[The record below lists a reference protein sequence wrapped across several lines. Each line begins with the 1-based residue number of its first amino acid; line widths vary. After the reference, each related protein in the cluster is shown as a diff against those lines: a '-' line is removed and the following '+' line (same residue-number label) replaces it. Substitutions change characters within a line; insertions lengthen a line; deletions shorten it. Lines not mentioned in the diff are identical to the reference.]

1 MNRKNIADIRREYDS
16 YSNKNKA
23 GFKPLASS
31 RYWFEQAMRA
41 LSVVNREVRYKG
53 LTEKNAPSDP
63 MELFQW
69 WFDEA
74 LRAKVLDAN
83 AMTLATVAAQGKPAV
98 RNVLLKGFDAEGF
111 VFFTN
116 YLSQKGRELA
126 ARPFGSLLFYW
137 PRLMRQVRLDG
148 KVQKVSAKE
157 SDEYFHS
164 RPRLSQISA
173 WASRQSSVV
182 PDREYLEKQM
192 QRFESKFKGKPIPRP
207 SYWGGYRLVPG
218 RIEFWSGRPNRL
230 HDRLLYIRR
239 LRGGWSRS
247 RLSP

>member
-1 MNRKNIADIRREYDS
+1 MSRKKIADIRREYDS
-16 YSNKNKA
+16 SSREYKA
-23 GFKPLASS
+23 GFKPLAMS

-41 LSVVNREVRYKG
+41 LAVVHREIRYRG
-53 LTEKNAPSDP
+53 LTEKEAPNDP
-63 MELFQW
+63 LELFQI

-83 AMTLATVAAQGKPAV
+83 AMALATVTAQGKPAV
-98 RNVLLKGFDAEGF
+98 RNVLLKGFDPEGF

-126 ARPFGSLLFYW
+126 SRPYGSLLFYW
-137 PRLMRQVRLDG
+137 PRLMRQARLDG
-148 KVQKVSAKE
+148 KMTKIPARE

-173 WASRQSSVV
+173 WASRQSGVV
-182 PDREYLEKQM
+182 PNREFLEGRMEQ
-192 QRFESKFKGKPIPRP
+192 FENKFKGKPVPRP
-207 SYWGGYRLVPG
+207 PYWGGYRLVPG

-230 HDRLLYIRR
+230 HDRLLYVRR
-239 LRGGWSRS
+239 SKGRWSRS

>member
-16 YSNKNKA
+16 NRTERRA
-23 GFKPLASS
+23 GFKPLAVS

-41 LSVVNREVRYKG
+41 LSVVQREVRYKG
-53 LTEKNAPSDP
+53 LTEKDAPDDP
-63 MELFQW
+63 LELFQL

-83 AMTLATVAAQGKPAV
+83 AMSLATVTAQGKPAV
-98 RNVLLKGFDAEGF
+98 RNVLLKGFDPEGF

-126 ARPFGSLLFYW
+126 SRPFGSLLFYW

-148 KVQKVSAKE
+148 KVTKVSTRE
-157 SDEYFHS
+157 SDEYFNS

-173 WASRQSSVV
+173 WASRQSGVV
-182 PDREYLEKQM
+182 SGREFLESRM
-192 QRFESKFKGKPIPRP
+192 EHFENKFKVKPVTRP
-207 SYWGGYRLVPG
+207 PYWGGYRMVPG

-230 HDRLLYIRR
+230 HDRLLYVRR
-239 LRGGWSRS
+239 AKGTWSRS